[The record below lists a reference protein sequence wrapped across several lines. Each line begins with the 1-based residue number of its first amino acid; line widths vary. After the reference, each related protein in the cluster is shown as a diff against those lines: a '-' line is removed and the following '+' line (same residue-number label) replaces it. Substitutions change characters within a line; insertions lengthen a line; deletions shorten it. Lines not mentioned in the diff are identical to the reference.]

1 MRIAVHGASGFTGG
15 LVAAELVRRGLTP
28 VLVGR
33 DGERLRRAAEEAA
46 QPARVEGESAA
57 GRGHDSAAGSAPGS
71 GPGPTPEVRVAALDD
86 HRSLVAALSGCAA
99 VINCAG
105 PFTRLGEP
113 VVRAAVEAG
122 VHYVDTTGEQGFLR
136 RVFTEYAKPARDA
149 GVTVVPAMTDDG
161 LPGDLIAALT
171 AARLPGPADTVLVAD
186 LRAPDGVPSRG
197 TARSGAVVVGE
208 PPLEYADG
216 ALRTARVAHP
226 TTLAVPGAPGL
237 PDTAVPLAPMALPG
251 VVTVPRHVP
260 ARLVQGAIRAE
271 VAALF
276 SALTPEVAE
285 SLPEVLPAAARG
297 ASRWL
302 MAVHATTARGARA
315 VGWAAGPDV
324 YGLTAVIAVEAA
336 TRLVT
341 TPAPPGVLAAAEAFD
356 PYAFLTTLAPHGVTW
371 DVA

>member
-15 LVAAELVRRGLTP
+15 LVAGELVRRGLTP

-33 DGERLRRAAEEAA
+33 DEERLRRAAREAGA
-46 QPARVEGESAA
+46 GPAGV
-57 GRGHDSAAGSAPGS
+57 
-71 GPGPTPEVRVAALDD
+71 PEVRVAALDD
-86 HRSLVAALSGCAA
+86 HGALVAALTGCDA

-113 VVRAAVEAG
+113 VVRAAIEAG
-122 VHYVDTTGEQGFLR
+122 THYVDTTGEQGFLQ
-136 RVFTEYAKPARDA
+136 RVFTQYAKPAQNA
-149 GVTVVPAMTDDG
+149 GVALVPAMTDDG
-161 LPGDLIAALT
+161 LPGDLVAALT

-186 LRAPDGVPSRG
+186 LRAPGGVPSRG
-197 TARSGAVVVGE
+197 TGRSGVVIVGE
-208 PPLEYADG
+208 QPLEYADG
-216 ALRTARVAHP
+216 ALRTARVAP
-226 TTLAVPGAPGL
+226 PAALAVPGAPGL
-237 PDTAVPLAPMALPG
+237 TDAAVPLAPMALPG

-276 SALTPEVAE
+276 TGLTPEVVE
-285 SLPEVLPAAARG
+285 SLPTVLPAAARS

-302 MAVHATTARGARA
+302 MAVRATTAEGALA

-336 TRLVT
+336 TRLAA
-341 TPAPPGVLAAAEAFD
+341 TPAPTGALAAAEAFD
-356 PYAFLTTLAPHGVTW
+356 AHDFLSALAPHGVTW
-371 DVA
+371 DVV